1 VADRVFQTEA
11 VVLHRSDVGEHDR
24 LLRLAT
30 PLGRRRC
37 VARGVRKMTSR
48 LAGHIEPFTHLAVQ
62 LAVGRSRDTLT
73 QSQVLQSF
81 PRLHA
86 ELDRLGCAYYSAEL
100 YERTTAESDD
110 TGAPFALL
118 VTTLAALDEAV
129 QPETV
134 LRAFELQLLTLLG
147 YQPLLQYCPRCE
159 QDLTPEDHRYS
170 QRDGGV
176 VCHRHAPEAEQLDLL
191 PATFRFLRHAQRESP
206 RRTAQLRI
214 SPAVADQARAVT
226 ASALRPLLERELQS
240 RKFLAQVLENDAIA
254 GDGSR
259 H

>member
-1 VADRVFQTEA
+1 MADRVFQTEA

-48 LAGHIEPFTHLAVQ
+48 LSGHIEPFTHLSVQ

-81 PRLHA
+81 PQLHA
-86 ELDRLGCAYYSAEL
+86 ELERLGCAYYCAEL
-100 YERTTAESDD
+100 YERTTGESDD
-110 TGAPFALL
+110 TAAPFDLL
-118 VTTLAALDEAV
+118 VTVLAAIDAAL

-159 QDLTPEDHRYS
+159 QDLTPEDFRYS
-170 QRDGGV
+170 PRDGGV
-176 VCHRHAPEAEQLDLL
+176 VCHRHLPEADQIMLL

-206 RRTAQLRI
+206 RRTAELRI
-214 SPAVADQARAVT
+214 SPAVADQAREVT
-226 ASALRPLLERELQS
+226 ALALRPLLERELQS
-240 RKFLAQVLENDAIA
+240 RKFLAQVLDGAA
-254 GDGSR
+254 GLGADKR
-259 H
+259 T